1 MKVNSL
7 IAVISNFEKVVATVG
22 GSERSSDLKD
32 LRGLFVG
39 HEEAN
44 VGSFINRLIK
54 HRAVH
59 RQDNSSPPIVR
70 LETLLS
76 GLEALLRSADG
87 KKAAEDVSKL
97 VKLLEGSQHASII
110 HFVSEARGSL
120 VEPAK
125 TKVGS
130 AKAPRKKAGPEPEM
144 IPPSDYA
151 TALREA
157 SRDNVKFDTLVEQLR
172 ADRKI
177 KKQEMRE
184 IAQLYLGYE
193 IAKKKGRADALADIV
208 DRQAVDSRQDAR
220 GSMLDRLKPW

>member
-7 IAVISNFEKVVATVG
+7 IAVLKVVATVG

-44 VGSFINRLIK
+44 VAPFINRLVK

-59 RQDNSSPPIVR
+59 RQDNSSPPIARV
-70 LETLLS
+70 EILLS

-87 KKAAEDVSKL
+87 KKAAEDLSKL
-97 VKLLEGSQHASII
+97 VKLLEGSQHASISQ
-110 HFVSEARGSL
+110 FVSEARGSL

-125 TKVGS
+125 ATVGS
-130 AKAPRKKAGPEPEM
+130 VKAPRKKAGPEPEM

-151 TALREA
+151 KALREA
-157 SRDNVKFDTLVEQLR
+157 SRDNAKFDTLVEQLR

-208 DRQAVDSRQDAR
+208 DRQAVDSRQEAR
-220 GSMLDRLKPW
+220 GSVLDRLKPW